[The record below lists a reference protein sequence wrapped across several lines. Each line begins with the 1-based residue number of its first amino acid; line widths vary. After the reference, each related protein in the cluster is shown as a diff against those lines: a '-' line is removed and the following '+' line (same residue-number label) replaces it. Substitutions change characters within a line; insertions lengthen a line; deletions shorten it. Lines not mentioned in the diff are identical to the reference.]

1 MRPSLSETA
10 SMIFPST
17 MRPVFERRAIREASS
32 SVRLRKRSRI
42 DMQSLWVRDSFG
54 DRTSDTAIGDLG
66 LLHDHSVLDNP
77 VVFSSVE
84 LVLARKYERVVCV
97 CQTARRKIVN
107 VR

>member
-1 MRPSLSETA
+1 MA

-32 SVRLRKRSRI
+32 SVRLRKRSRN
-42 DMQSLWVRDSFG
+42 DMQSLLLRDSSG

-66 LLHDHSVLDNP
+66 LLHDHSVLDDP

-84 LVLARKYERVVCV
+84 LVLARKYERVVCERP
-97 CQTARRKIVN
+97 TARRSIVH
-107 VR
+107 

>member
-32 SVRLRKRSRI
+32 SVRLRKRSRN
-42 DMQSLWVRDSFG
+42 DMESLWSQDSR
-54 DRTSDTAIGDLG
+54 DRTSDAAIGALG
-66 LLHDHSVLDNP
+66 LLHDHSVLDGP
-77 VVFSSVE
+77 IVFSSVE

-97 CQTARRKIVN
+97 CQTARG
-107 VR
+107 